1 MSQNLYQEAIAEAK
15 KLREVAEQNA
25 KNAIVEAVTPKIREF
40 IEMQLVNDE
49 SYASQND
56 VLSEAVG
63 ISTRQS
69 SNDDVVL
76 SDSALNTLLD
86 LATGGD
92 SLPGSVKKMRNRGI
106 VAKALN
112 ESLST
117 MSSSEKKKLL
127 KIADKL
133 KEQAESLDSS
143 RIFRKQNIKTNVSKE
158 NDNMSRNDTLYEVN
172 LKHLISNLSEA
183 MEVEADMDEDMMDEL
198 DMDEM
203 DMDELDMDELDMD
216 EGDMDEL
223 HMDEGDLD
231 EDMLDEVDMDELDE
245 DELAELYGVDET
257 DEGANPYDQPISEGD
272 VEEGELD
279 ELDIILKG
287 LPDEARDM
295 IDLSQLSLEFLDDE
309 EEGGEEGAEDLEM
322 GMEDEEGAEEGGE
335 EDEEMGMEDE
345 EGGEEPL
352 DEVFDIDLG
361 TLKREIRR
369 LAESSGLVT
378 MGKKNK
384 MSHAFGG
391 KPSDHPSGESFG
403 GGKRGKDP
411 LQVKVRDAVRLAEAY
426 KKERRRNRSLDAKLN
441 QYASAVGSLREQL
454 TEMNLF
460 NAKLLYVNKLL
471 QNGSISSSQ
480 RRAIIES
487 LDSANSLREVKLL
500 YRSLTE
506 SIANPKGGRGR
517 INESSARRALGSS
530 SRTVGGSSPR
540 SAETMELNRWA
551 KLAGID
557 N

>member
-63 ISTRQS
+63 IRRT
-69 SNDDVVL
+69 DIGGEDVVL

-86 LATGGD
+86 LATGGN
-92 SLPGSVKKMRNRGI
+92 STSGSIKKMRNRGI
-106 VAKALN
+106 IAKALN

-117 MSSSEKKKLL
+117 MSPDEKKKLL

-133 KEQAESLDSS
+133 KEQAESLDSN
-143 RIFRKQNIKTNVSKE
+143 RIVREQNMKKNVSKE
-158 NDNMSRNDTLYEVN
+158 NDNMSSNETLYEVN
-172 LKHLISNLSEA
+172 LNHLISNLNEA
-183 MEVEADMDEDMMDEL
+183 MDMDEDMDEL

-203 DMDELDMDELDMD
+203 DMDELHMDEDEDALDEMD
-216 EGDMDEL
+216 EVNF
-223 HMDEGDLD
+223 DEGDLD
-231 EDMLDEVDMDELDE
+231 LS
-245 DELAELYGVDET
+245 ELYGVDEG
-257 DEGANPYDQPISEGD
+257 ENPYDEPIQED
-272 VEEGELD
+272 DEDTLD

-287 LPDEARDM
+287 LPDEAKDM
-295 IDLSQLSLEFLDDE
+295 IDLSQLSLEFMDDE
-309 EEGGEEGAEDLEM
+309 EGEEGDEDLEM
-322 GMEDEEGAEEGGE
+322 EEEPEEGEEGEEGEDMDMEDMDMEDEEG
-335 EDEEMGMEDE
+335 DEA
-345 EGGEEPL
+345 L
-352 DEVFDIDLG
+352 QEVFDVDLK

-384 MSHAFGG
+384 MAHAFGG
-391 KPSDHPSGESFG
+391 KPSDHASGESFG

-411 LQVKVRDAVRLAEAY
+411 LQVKIRDAVRLAEAY
-426 KKERRRNRSLDAKLN
+426 KTERRKNRSLGAKLN
-441 QYASAVGSLREQL
+441 KYASAVGSLREQL

-471 QNGSISSSQ
+471 QNGEISSSQ

-487 LDSANSLREVKLL
+487 LDSAKSLREVKLL

-506 SIANPKGGRGR
+506 SIANPKGGRGNL
-517 INESSARRALGSS
+517 NESSARRTLGSS

-540 SAETMELNRWA
+540 SAESTELNRWA

-557 N
+557 K